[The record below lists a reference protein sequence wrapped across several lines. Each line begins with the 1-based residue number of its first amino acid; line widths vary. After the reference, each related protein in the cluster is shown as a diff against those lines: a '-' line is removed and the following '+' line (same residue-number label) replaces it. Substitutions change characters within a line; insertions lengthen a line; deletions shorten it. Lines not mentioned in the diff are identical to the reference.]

1 MTKKQKSMRCQ
12 VTGTDGVRR
21 NFKFSDVTRK
31 DTLEGYKRKLKSLV
45 LAKKLGDIPPQ
56 DMNWISDQDDSMKAR
71 LVTLGVIEVANSKP
85 KRKPLP
91 TIAEWI
97 E

>member
-56 DMNWISDQDDSMKAR
+56 DMNWISDQDDSMTAR
-71 LVTLGVIEVANSKP
+71 LVPAYRCWAIFLITSAFLMTFANAP
-85 KRKPLP
+85 G
-91 TIAEWI
+91 
-97 E
+97 